1 MNIVIDTNILIRL
14 IVDDNQSDT
23 ARSVFNNADSVTIP
37 THVFCEFIWVLRS
50 KYSAKSN
57 HIAQVIRDFLN
68 AKKVIC
74 DNAEISAGLEMLEA
88 GGDFADGVNAYS
100 GMLMAPPRS
109 VFVSFDKQA
118 VQLLTGRGI
127 LALAPE

>member
-14 IVDDNQSDT
+14 IVDDNQSDI
-23 ARSVFNNADSVTIP
+23 ARAVFNKADSVTIP
-37 THVFCEFIWVLRS
+37 THVFCEFTWVLHS

-57 HIAQVIRDFLN
+57 HIAQAIREFSK

-74 DNAEISAGLEMLEA
+74 DDAEVSAGLEMLEA